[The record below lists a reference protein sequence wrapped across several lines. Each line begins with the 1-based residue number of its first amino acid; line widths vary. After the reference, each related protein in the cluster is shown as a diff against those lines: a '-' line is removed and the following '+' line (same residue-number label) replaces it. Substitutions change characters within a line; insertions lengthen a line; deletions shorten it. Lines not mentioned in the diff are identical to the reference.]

1 MAAPTESIGR
11 ILRFTVVGLLAMAA
25 YAVIVTLLTWLGVRP
40 AWFASGLAYALAAVW
55 SYVGH
60 RRFSFRSDAP
70 HQVAGPRFVLVTGIC
85 QAIAMAIPAVVT
97 DLGGL
102 PPLMATA
109 LVCLVCPAASFL
121 LNGWFVFADRRN
133 ALDAP

>member
-1 MAAPTESIGR
+1 MRASADRSGR
-11 ILRFTVVGLLAMAA
+11 ILRFAAVGLLAMAA
-25 YAVIVTLLTWLGVRP
+25 YAAIVTALTWSGLRP
-40 AWFASGLAYALAAVW
+40 AWLASGLAYALAAVW

-70 HQVAGPRFVLVTGIC
+70 HQVAGPRFVLVTGVC
-85 QAIAMAIPAVVT
+85 QAIAMAIPAVVV
-97 DLGGL
+97 DAGGL
-102 PPLMATA
+102 PPVAATA

-133 ALDAP
+133 AMDAP